1 MEIRPIDVKVT
12 GLTVYGEA
20 RGEPYEGQVAVA
32 QVVRNRALA
41 NNTYPA
47 TECLRPYQFSCWNK
61 NDPNYP
67 ILQAVLRGKRDIPS
81 IFYRIADNVLNG
93 RVLLDEVDG
102 ARYYMTKSLYYSNKR
117 PSWANK
123 LKVAAEIGNHVFLTE
138 EG

>member
-1 MEIRPIDVKVT
+1 MVIRPIDIKIT
-12 GLTVYGEA
+12 GLTVFGEA
-20 RGEPYEGQVAVA
+20 RGEPRKGQIAVA
-32 QVVRNRALA
+32 QVIRNRALA
-41 NNTYPA
+41 KNTYPA
-47 TECLRPYQFSCWNK
+47 VECLRPYQFSCWNK

-81 IFYRIADNVLNG
+81 VFYRIADSVLNG

-102 ARYYMTKSLYYSNKR
+102 ARYYMTKRLYYSNKR

-123 LKVAAEIGNHVFLTE
+123 LKVVAVIGNHVFLTE